1 MGDKDYYEDDELDDN
16 SRALHVPALFSSRR
30 QSSRHSVRSASSEDV
45 RYTNIKTLFKDF
57 CNRTSSHGVP
67 FLGSPSFFG
76 WRIWMAVCFCA
87 STLFLLQTYWT
98 LSDYFKYRTIIEM
111 QLKFEAAPFPAATVC
126 NLNAFKYSELIQY
139 DEIKEGFDYWERVI
153 NAKQMNEMLRKD
165 YDTVITDL
173 RQRRSPLNFP
183 IDEHELQGAVYQPVF
198 VRCTCLNTEQCVPN
212 RNPLEVNA
220 SICMCFEDVTRG
232 LIWPCYP
239 TGVWTVKKCT
249 VCSAISRTCSEP
261 GHHNS
266 TGGGEEQACLCQG
279 ISHHCMIHPKD
290 EIKWWNP
297 NNYTIFPVTD
307 PPTTVVT
314 ETEQAFGLSE
324 LKDKGA
330 ITTQTKENL
339 IFLVAALPRDTRRN
353 LSYTLNEFVLR
364 CSFNSKDC
372 NMERDFK
379 LHVDPEYG
387 NCYTFNFNDSVE
399 LKNSRAGP
407 MYGLRLLLDVHQDDY
422 MPTTE
427 AAGVRIVVHE
437 QDKEPFPDTFG
448 YSAPIGFVSS
458 FGLKTKVLKRLDA
471 PYGSCSDTFRPDP
484 YIYEEHYSPE
494 GCHRNCFQLKVL
506 QQCGCGDPRFPL
518 PNGDE
523 RPFCSAKSVA
533 DRQCLSNLTSDSGG
547 YHHIQL
553 ECLCQQPCTE
563 NVFETAYSAA
573 AWPSVN
579 FKIGVDCP
587 AVPDIYNDTTACT
600 DYYRKNTAYIEIY
613 YEQLN
618 FETLNE
624 TAGYTMVNLFS
635 DFGGNIGLWIGF
647 SVITMCEI
655 VELIFEI
662 GYYLLYIK
670 PVRYHKKV
678 KRRNQEETL
687 TLPELFDRHVYQSR
701 HIRRDANRLPP
712 PPLQHIEEDGY
723 G

>member
-1 MGDKDYYEDDELDDN
+1 MGDKEYYEGHELEDN
-16 SRALHVPALFSSRR
+16 SNALQVPALFSSRR
-30 QSSRHSVRSASSEDV
+30 HSSRRSVRSASSEDV

-139 DEIKEGFDYWERVI
+139 EEIKEGFDYWERVI
-153 NAKQMNEMLRKD
+153 NAKQMTEALRND
-165 YDTVITDL
+165 YDTVDL
-173 RQRRSPLNFP
+173 VELRRKRSPLNFP

-220 SICMCFEDVTRG
+220 SVCMCFEDVTRG

-239 TGVWTVKKCT
+239 TSVWAVKKCSQ
-249 VCSAISRTCSEP
+249 CSPISKTCAEP
-261 GHHNS
+261 DQQT
-266 TGGGEEQACLCQG
+266 TGGGPTVPCLCQS
-279 ISHHCMIHPKD
+279 ISHHCMVHPRD

-339 IFLVAALPRDTRRN
+339 IFLVAALPRETRRN

-372 NMERDFK
+372 SMERDFK

-471 PYGSCSDTFRPDP
+471 PYGSCSDVFRPDP

-506 QQCGCGDPRFPL
+506 EQCGCGDPRFPL
-518 PNGDE
+518 PTADE
-523 RPFCSAKSVA
+523 RRYCSAKSVT

-547 YHHIQL
+547 YHHLQL
-553 ECLCQQPCTE
+553 ECDCQQPCTE

-573 AWPSVN
+573 AWPSMN

-587 AVPDIYNDTTACT
+587 AVPDIFNDSAACT

-647 SVITMCEI
+647 SVITICEI
-655 VELIFEI
+655 IELIFEI

-687 TLPELFDRHVYQSR
+687 TLPQLLDRHVYQSR
-701 HIRRDANRLPP
+701 YESNRVP
-712 PPLQHIEEDGY
+712 HHVEEDGY